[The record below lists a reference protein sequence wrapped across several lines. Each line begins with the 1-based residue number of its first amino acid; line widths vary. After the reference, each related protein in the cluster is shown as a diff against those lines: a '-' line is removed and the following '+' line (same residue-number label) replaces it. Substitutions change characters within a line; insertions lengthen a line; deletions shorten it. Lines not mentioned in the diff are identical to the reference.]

1 MSETMKKLKVESIQ
15 TDHRIEN
22 ESDLGIALKHH
33 NQMARLGGL
42 VPDAI
47 EPIEIN
53 LKNIKLDSNGK
64 PILTIETKV
73 GETNE

>member
-1 MSETMKKLKVESIQ
+1 VKKLKVESIQ

-42 VPDAI
+42 VPDTI
-47 EPIEIN
+47 KPIMIS

-73 GETNE
+73 

>member
-1 MSETMKKLKVESIQ
+1 MSETEKKLKVESIQ

-22 ESDLGIALKHH
+22 ESDLGNALKLH

-42 VPDAI
+42 VPPNPI

-53 LKNIKLDSNGK
+53 LKNIKLDSSGK

-73 GETNE
+73 EKP